1 MASSVGLF
9 STVLICGIAW
19 LLLRFLRGTGNAA
32 LQNIPGPPSQSF
44 WAGNLLQFMDKK
56 GWAFHRHITQD
67 YGPVVKMNGFLNRP
81 MLYVYD
87 PKALHSIVL
96 KDQYVYEEKHSFIST
111 NLLVFGGG
119 LLSTL
124 GDHHRKQRKLLNPVF
139 SVGHMRYMLPI
150 FYRVVDQLRRAIAS
164 QVSAGPQ
171 EVDVLNW
178 MGRAALEL
186 VGQGGL
192 GYSFDKLVED
202 QPNALGDALK
212 SLMPVLF
219 ALDIPLRTSPYFSA
233 IGSATFRRR
242 VLDMMPHKQTQK
254 LKDIVDTMWDA
265 ACTIFDAKKSALQAG
280 DEAVMKQI
288 GEGKDIMS
296 ILMKAN
302 MDASE
307 DDRLS
312 EAELVGQMTTLIFAA
327 MDTTSNSLSRIL
339 HILSERPD
347 VQEKLR
353 QEIVTARDGR
363 DLSYDELMQLPFL
376 DAVCRETLRLLP
388 PAPIVLRETR
398 KDIVMPLSEPIR
410 GRDGKLMH
418 EIPIPKDTQVF
429 IGVLGSN
436 CNKALWG
443 EDALEWKPERWL
455 SPLPQA
461 VTDARIPG
469 VYSSLMTFIGGG
481 RACIGFKFSELEMS
495 THLVLSTFWLLP
507 LIIVC
512 LEAVLCTLL
521 PAFTFEVP
529 KESIVWNIS
538 GVNYPTMGSG
548 NQPRML
554 LKVSGRK

>member
-1 MASSVGLF
+1 MANSVVLF
-9 STVLICGIAW
+9 SAVLFCGIAW
-19 LLLRFLRGTGNAA
+19 LLLRFLRGTGNPV
-32 LQNIPGPPSQSF
+32 LKNIPGPPSQSF
-44 WAGNLLQFMDKK
+44 LTGNLLQFMDRN
-56 GWAFHRHITQD
+56 GWDFHRHISQD

-81 MLYVYD
+81 ILYVYD
-87 PKALHSIVL
+87 PKALRSIVL
-96 KDQYVYEEKHSFIST
+96 KDQYVYEETHAFIST
-111 NLLVFGGG
+111 NLLIFGGG
-119 LLSTL
+119 LLSTI

-150 FYRVVDQLRRAIAS
+150 FYRVVDQLRRAIAA

-192 GYSFDKLVED
+192 GYSFDKLIED
-202 QPNALGDALK
+202 QPNALGDAIK
-212 SLMPVLF
+212 SLVPIFF
-219 ALDIPLRTSPYFSA
+219 ALEIPMRMTPYFSA
-233 IGSATFRRR
+233 IGSPTFRRR
-242 VLDMMPHKQTQK
+242 LLDMMPHKQTQR
-254 LKDIVDTMWDA
+254 LKEIVDTMWDA
-265 ACTIFDAKKSALQAG
+265 ACTIFDAKKNALQAG

-376 DAVCRETLRLLP
+376 DAVCRETLRLCFP

-398 KDIVMPLSEPIR
+398 KDIIMPLSEPIR

-418 EIPIPKDTQVF
+418 EIPIPKDTQ
-429 IGVLGSN
+429 
-436 CNKALWG
+436 ALWG

-495 THLVLSTFWLLP
+495 TYLVLTTFWLLL
-507 LIIVC
+507 LIIAY

-521 PAFTFEVP
+521 PAFTFELP
-529 KESIVWNIS
+529 KESIVWNIA
-538 GVNYPTMGSG
+538 GINYPTMSSG
-548 NQPRML
+548 NQPQML
-554 LKVSGRK
+554 LKVSGRE